1 MKIKIYSIAKKQQ
14 NLCSDFIKQ
23 IRQFGV
29 SVEEIDIF
37 NSNIQKAQKCSPIS
51 AKMAYG
57 NEFEKY
63 LKKDCLNIA
72 LSPDGIQLDTQQ
84 FVKMLE
90 DKNEVNF
97 FIGGAFGFEEGFLSK
112 TKNISLSKLTFS
124 HKIAK
129 IVIFEQVFRALCIIN
144 NHPYHK

>member
-1 MKIKIYSIAKKQQ
+1 MKIKVYSIAKKQQ

-51 AKMAYG
+51 AKMAYR

-84 FVKMLE
+84 FAKMLE

>member
-1 MKIKIYSIAKKQQ
+1 MKIKVYSIAKKQ

-37 NSNIQKAQKCSPIS
+37 NSNIQKAQKYSPIS

-57 NEFEKY
+57 SEFEKY

-84 FVKMLE
+84 FAKMLE

-97 FIGGAFGFEEGFLSK
+97 FIGGAFGFEEEFLSK

-129 IVIFEQVFRALCIIN
+129 IIVFEQVFRALCIIN